1 VSDNP
6 PEVPRAAARFS
17 VNGMEVSLSVAPRTT
32 LADALR
38 EHVGLTGT
46 HLGCEHGVCGMCTV
60 LVDGAAVRSC
70 LLFACQLDG
79 AEVLTI
85 EGLGRPDRLHPIQ
98 QAFCDNHGLQ
108 CGFCTPAFVLSAYE
122 LLQDHPTLEGIDLPV
137 ELSGIL
143 WCGRWP
149 PAIQTGSP
157 RPGTSPPVAPSAGG
171 RPTGP
176 DRTGMPAA
184 QNAMTSRPRTPPASR
199 RRCASAA
206 RSGGSVSATR
216 RVRPPRLARSL
227 RACRAAWLPA

>member
-1 VSDNP
+1 MSDNP

-143 WCGRWP
+143 CRCTGYRGILAAVRAVAASQPDGVP
-149 PAIQTGSP
+149 P
-157 RPGTSPPVAPSAGG
+157 PG
-171 RPTGP
+171 
-176 DRTGMPAA
+176 
-184 QNAMTSRPRTPPASR
+184 NL
-199 RRCASAA
+199 AA
-206 RSGGSVSATR
+206 RRPVGR
-216 RVRPPRLARSL
+216 R
-227 RACRAAWLPA
+227 PADGA